1 MVRPMGCFR
10 GWAVRVRLI
19 SRIAPSCQLVRF
31 IYLKSCLMNR
41 VSYLVLFSWCVWI
54 LSSPQVDAQTK
65 EPVRVFVLAGQSNME
80 GQAVV
85 DLKGKDYNEGKGT
98 LLSLQAQESWRD
110 RVAHLLSEDGKGK
123 VRQDVWVRYQRENSP
138 LLVGPL
144 NFGFSV
150 YGDKHHFGPELQFG
164 HVVGDALDEPVL
176 IVKTAWGGK
185 SLYRDFR
192 PPSAGGETGKYYK
205 LMVSQVAEALT
216 VAGKEIPELQGR
228 EFRMSGFVWYHGWND
243 GVDPQTA
250 VPEYESNLTHL
261 IDDVRKEFKQPDLP
275 VVIGELTGPWRDA
288 PPEWER
294 LRKAQANVAMNAELG
309 KYVGFVPTRDYVRAA
324 EDSPNPTHGHHEFGN
339 AETYFLV
346 GDALGKEMIR
356 LLKLPRHE
364 E

>member
-1 MVRPMGCFR
+1 M
-10 GWAVRVRLI
+10 RVRLI
-19 SRIAPSCQLVRF
+19 SRSAPFCQLVRTF
-31 IYLKSCLMNR
+31 YPKSRLMKPLL
-41 VSYLVLFSWCVWI
+41 YFALFSWCISI
-54 LSSPQVDAQTK
+54 LNGTWLYAQAK
-65 EPVRVFVLAGQSNME
+65 APVRVFVLAGQSNME

-85 DLKGKDYNEGKGT
+85 DLKGKDYNDGRGT
-98 LLSLQAQESWRD
+98 LLALLAQDAWRN
-110 RVAHLLSEDGKGK
+110 RVEHLMSEDGKGK
-123 VRQDVWVRYQRENSP
+123 ERQDVWVRYQRENSP

-164 HVVGDALDEPVL
+164 HVVGDAFDEPIL
-176 IVKTAWGGK
+176 IIKTAWGGK

-192 PPSAGGETGKYYK
+192 PPSAGGETGKYYR
-205 LMVSQVAEALT
+205 LMVSQVLEA
-216 VAGKEIPELQGR
+216 VAAVGKEIPELEGR
-228 EFRMSGFVWYHGWND
+228 ELRISGFVWYHGWND
-243 GVDPQTA
+243 GVDPGTA

-261 IDDVRKEFKQPDLP
+261 INDVRREFKQPDLP

-309 KYVGFVPTRDYVRAA
+309 KYVGFVPTRDFVREA
-324 EDSPNPTHGHHEFGN
+324 EESPNPTHGHHEFGN

-346 GDALGKEMIR
+346 GEAMGEEMVR